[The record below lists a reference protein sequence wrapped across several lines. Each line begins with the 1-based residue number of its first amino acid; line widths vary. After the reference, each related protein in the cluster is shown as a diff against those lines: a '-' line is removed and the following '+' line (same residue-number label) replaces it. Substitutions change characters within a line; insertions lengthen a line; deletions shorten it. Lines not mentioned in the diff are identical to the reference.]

1 MKMAKTNTHVTIQI
15 DKDNNKKDKDNN
27 KKDKDKGNCEFS
39 KSTSNNFLLQ
49 RLLFS
54 VAAEPLSVWHPVL
67 IPRGAPTTL
76 PLLISL
82 ATCALLTLPL
92 LISLP
97 C

>member
-15 DKDNNKKDKDNN
+15 DKDNN

-54 VAAEPLSVWHPVL
+54 VAAEPLSVWQPVL

-76 PLLISL
+76 QLLNVDH
-82 ATCALLTLPL
+82 LLE
-92 LISLP
+92 
-97 C
+97 